1 MNEQNTNTKIYLNFV
16 KNLCIDLK
24 KENNRSY
31 VIILDN
37 LKLHKT
43 KEYHIIPYFFNYFH
57 FFR

>member
-1 MNEQNTNTKIYLNFV
+1 MEMNEQNTNSKIYLNFL

-24 KENNRSY
+24 KDNNRSY

-43 KEYHIIPYFFNYFH
+43 KEIISYFAQK
-57 FFR
+57 